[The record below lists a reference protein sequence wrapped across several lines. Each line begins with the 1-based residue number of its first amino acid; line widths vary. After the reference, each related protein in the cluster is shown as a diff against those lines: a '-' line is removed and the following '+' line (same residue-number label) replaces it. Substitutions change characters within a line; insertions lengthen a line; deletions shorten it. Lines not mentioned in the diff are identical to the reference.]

1 MLPKF
6 DNLIWNDQNDP
17 AKHDHPRLQY
27 KGVVSQKEMGG
38 AGEENER
45 GAIYAFLTFE
55 EGSLSSSSSPL
66 SHSAYSPMDS
76 EESPTAAASPVG
88 SPDHAL
94 DDVHAPPS
102 DDDHDLDLGHGD
114 DRVHDEEVAAG
125 DGGLTEDLK
134 RKIIK
139 QASPIHGFFFFSFFI
154 LFIYL
159 YIFLKIINLNSGRR
173 VLFYCVLNILM
184 KKKSLCELL
193 LDLAFSVI
201 NGRDFVIVFT

>member
-1 MLPKF
+1 MDYLS
-6 DNLIWNDQNDP
+6 WNDQNNP
-17 AKHDHPRLQY
+17 AKQDHRRLRY

-38 AGEENER
+38 AGAENER

-55 EGSLSSSSSPL
+55 EGSLSSSSSSPL

-76 EESPTAAASPVG
+76 EEGPAAAVAVASPVG

-114 DRVHDEEVAAG
+114 DRVHDGEVAAG

-139 QASPIHGFFFFSFFI
+139 QASPIHGFFFFSFF
-154 LFIYL
+154 FKF
-159 YIFLKIINLNSGRR
+159 FLNNKFKPWEKSF
-173 VLFYCVLNILM
+173 VLLRAKHFNM
-184 KKKSLCELL
+184 K
-193 LDLAFSVI
+193 
-201 NGRDFVIVFT
+201 